1 MKFVTV
7 LSIQLKFTHSR
18 YKILVSYLSEPVCA
32 EPQLLIPLFIDQ
44 EWCSTCTWIIILDL
58 LQNYFGQ
65 KYWQMK
71 YIFYNLG
78 TYPTSLHVFTSY
90 LLHILLFGENYLIW
104 FFTWYDIL
112 PLVPIIK
119 GYTWQQNEHELCQQ
133 TKKIQHMC
141 FLGTYLMIL
150 LIYVVQN
157 RQLLFFKPCSNAK
170 KILWN
175 KHRKVLSGKPKI

>member
-1 MKFVTV
+1 MRIFGTFQGTSRQIKSVCC
-7 LSIQLKFTHSR
+7 SGHCMMDNRISSSPCAKAIQLKFTHSR

-58 LQNYFGQ
+58 LRNYFGQ

-71 YIFYNLG
+71 YIFYHLG

-104 FFTWYDIL
+104 FFT
-112 PLVPIIK
+112 
-119 GYTWQQNEHELCQQ
+119 
-133 TKKIQHMC
+133 
-141 FLGTYLMIL
+141 
-150 LIYVVQN
+150 
-157 RQLLFFKPCSNAK
+157 
-170 KILWN
+170 
-175 KHRKVLSGKPKI
+175 